1 MISKKIRSFFIP
13 AILTLIVILGVVG
26 IRSLLRTK
34 IAVRTATVTRQD
46 LGSTVSTNGKVEPI
60 QGFQAH
66 AAAPGAISHLYVTVG
81 QKVAA
86 GTLLLSMDSSSAISH
101 LQTARST
108 LATAQASAHD
118 LQQGGSQDER
128 IDIRSNLD
136 RARAQLDQA
145 SHDMNAIQ
153 ELQSHGAASA
163 SEVAAAQLRL
173 QNAQNSF
180 NALNQRSTARYSSTD
195 RQRTAAQLSDGK
207 ASVVAAEKV
216 LQDAVIRA
224 PFAGTVYALPVRQ
237 YDYVQA
243 GDNLVSLADLNRVQV
258 RAYFDEPEIGKLAI
272 GQPVKVTWDAK
283 ENRAW
288 HGHIVQ
294 VPTTIITYGT
304 RNVGESVIAID
315 DATGDLLPST
325 NVVVTVTTQQ
335 RSNVLTIPREAL
347 RTEGIQNYVFR
358 IVKGK
363 LVRTKVS
370 VGVVNLTL
378 VEILGG
384 LSERDTVVLNALS
397 NVDLIDGL
405 AVEPAPQVQ
414 E

>member
-26 IRSLLRTK
+26 VRSLLRTK
-34 IAVRTATVTRQD
+34 VLVRTSTVSRQD

-66 AAAPGAISHLYVTVG
+66 AATPGAISHIYVTLG
-81 QKVAA
+81 QQVAT
-86 GTLLLSMDSSSAISH
+86 GTLLLSMDSSSATSR

-108 LATAQASAHD
+108 LAMAQASAHD

-145 SHDMNAIQ
+145 NHDMTAIQ

-173 QNAQNSF
+173 QNAQTSF

-195 RQRTAAQLSDGK
+195 RQRTAAQLSDGQ
-207 ASVVAAEKV
+207 ASVVAAEKL

-283 ENRAW
+283 SARAW

-294 VPTTIITYGT
+294 IPTTVITYGT
-304 RNVGESVIAID
+304 RNVGESIIAID
-315 DATGDLLPST
+315 DAIGDLLPST

-335 RSNVLTIPREAL
+335 RSNVLSIPREAL

-378 VEILGG
+378 VEIIGG
-384 LSERDTVVLNALS
+384 LSEKDTVVLNAIS
-397 NVDLIDGL
+397 NVDLVDGL

>member
-34 IAVRTATVTRQD
+34 VAVRTATVTRQD

-66 AAAPGAISHLYVTVG
+66 AVAPGAISHLYVTVG

-108 LATAQASAHD
+108 LAAAQASAHD

-145 SHDMNAIQ
+145 NHDMNAIQ

-180 NALNQRSTARYSSTD
+180 NALNQRTTARYSSTD
-195 RQRTAAQLSDGK
+195 RQRTAAQLSEGH
-207 ASVVAAEKV
+207 ASVVAAEKL
-216 LQDAVIRA
+216 LQD
-224 PFAGTVYALPVRQ
+224 
-237 YDYVQA
+237 
-243 GDNLVSLADLNRVQV
+243 
-258 RAYFDEPEIGKLAI
+258 
-272 GQPVKVTWDAK
+272 
-283 ENRAW
+283 
-288 HGHIVQ
+288 
-294 VPTTIITYGT
+294 
-304 RNVGESVIAID
+304 
-315 DATGDLLPST
+315 
-325 NVVVTVTTQQ
+325 
-335 RSNVLTIPREAL
+335 
-347 RTEGIQNYVFR
+347 
-358 IVKGK
+358 
-363 LVRTKVS
+363 
-370 VGVVNLTL
+370 
-378 VEILGG
+378 
-384 LSERDTVVLNALS
+384 
-397 NVDLIDGL
+397 
-405 AVEPAPQVQ
+405 
-414 E
+414 